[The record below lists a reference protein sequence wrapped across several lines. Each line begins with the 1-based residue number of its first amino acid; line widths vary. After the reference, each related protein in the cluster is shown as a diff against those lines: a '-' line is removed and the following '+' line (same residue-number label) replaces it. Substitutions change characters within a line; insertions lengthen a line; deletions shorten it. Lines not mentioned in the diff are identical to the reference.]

1 MKKYDYLIVGA
12 GLFGAVFAHEAHK
25 AGKKCLVIDRRNHI
39 GGNIYCSKV
48 EQINV
53 HQYGAHIF
61 HTSNKEVWDYVN
73 ELVEFNRFTNSPL
86 AYYKGQLYPLPFN
99 MHTFYQLW
107 GVRTPD
113 EARQKIEEQRT
124 EYKDIEQPANLE
136 EQALKLCGKDIYFKL
151 IKGYTEKQW
160 NRSARELPAFI
171 IRRVPFRF
179 VYDNNYFNDAYQGI
193 PKGGYNV
200 LIERLLEGIEV
211 RLNTNFFECRSDLE
225 AMADKVLFTGCIDEY
240 FDYKYGRLEYRSLRF
255 EHRIFDTPDFQGN
268 AVINYTEREIPY
280 TRVIEHKHFEF
291 GTQPKTVVTYEYPD
305 NYEPGKE
312 PYYPVNDERNMELLK
327 KYTDEACLLKNVYFG
342 GRLGLYRYADMDDT
356 VEAAL
361 ALWRN
366 H

>member
-1 MKKYDYLIVGA
+1 M
-12 GLFGAVFAHEAHK
+12 
-25 AGKKCLVIDRRNHI
+25 
-39 GGNIYCSKV
+39 
-48 EQINV
+48 
-53 HQYGAHIF
+53 
-61 HTSNKEVWDYVN
+61 
-73 ELVEFNRFTNSPL
+73 
-86 AYYKGQLYPLPFN
+86 
-99 MHTFYQLW
+99 
-107 GVRTPD
+107 
-113 EARQKIEEQRT
+113 
-124 EYKDIEQPANLE
+124 
-136 EQALKLCGKDIYFKL
+136 
-151 IKGYTEKQW
+151 
-160 NRSARELPAFI
+160 
-171 IRRVPFRF
+171 
-179 VYDNNYFNDAYQGI
+179 
-193 PKGGYNV
+193 
-200 LIERLLEGIEV
+200 IERLLEGIEV

-255 EHRIFDTPDFQGN
+255 EHRILDTPDFQGN

>member
-255 EHRIFDTPDFQGN
+255 EHRILDTPDFQGN